1 MALVSKQ
8 CSLKNRMIHLTDTT
22 IHIIAQSKWNLLS
35 TYIDFNKQND
45 KKDPKF
51 EVSNH
56 VRTSKWKKYLKGY
69 APNWS
74 AELSVIKK

>member
-8 CSLKNRMIHLTDTT
+8 CSLKNKMIQLTDRT

-51 EVSNH
+51 KVSNH
-56 VRTSKWKKYLKGY
+56 VRISKWKKYLKGY
-69 APNWS
+69 TPNWS